1 MLMEYIY
8 NVLPTNT
15 NVDDI
20 HKSVRR
26 QKTYIVSNTHD
37 FIEHMYDLLNIVM
50 LTMPSLYVTF
60 VLHIASTDTQLQACQ
75 HIETFSIAYVL
86 TRHRSPLD
94 TRILF

>member
-1 MLMEYIY
+1 MLMKYIY

-37 FIEHMYDLLNIVM
+37 FIEHMYDLLNIVNVNYAI
-50 LTMPSLYVTF
+50 SLRNLCVTYSINGHTASSMSAHRDI
-60 VLHIASTDTQLQACQ
+60 LHCI
-75 HIETFSIAYVL
+75 Y
-86 TRHRSPLD
+86 PY
-94 TRILF
+94 